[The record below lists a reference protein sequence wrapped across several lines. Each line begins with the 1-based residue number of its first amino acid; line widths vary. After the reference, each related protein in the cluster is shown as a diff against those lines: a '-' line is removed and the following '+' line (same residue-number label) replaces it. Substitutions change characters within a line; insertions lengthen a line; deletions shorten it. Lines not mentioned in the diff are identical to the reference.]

1 MIQYSLS
8 VVISVKKIDREKLA
22 KEICDTIIHRKC
34 VIRSGF
40 YLATFLEKE
49 NREDIARQL
58 IKRCLTHD
66 MSKLED
72 TREFAALASIVDQRK
87 DMTNVEHVLTD
98 AQKKAISLHWE
109 HNSHH
114 PEHFENPNDMSELDI
129 LEMTCDCHA
138 RSKQFHTNLL
148 QYIHTQQRIRFHFDM
163 EHYTMLA
170 RYCYIL
176 EQLTKN
182 DNYQDLLV
190 NNIAY
195 LFEANDPVIYHLE
208 NFTNTK
214 YVDKIETERLILN
227 KSKKS
232 DFSSIIYFVRLK
244 ETDSLVGEIT
254 ILCNGKI
261 YYKVPKKYQE
271 QGYIQEALNKFKE
284 IITRK
289 ELSLDVGDK
298 NLIQEKVANDLG
310 FELSDVDLEGIR
322 TYKFVKQQS

>member
-1 MIQYSLS
+1 M
-8 VVISVKKIDREKLA
+8 KKIDREKLA

-40 YLATFLEKE
+40 YLATYLEQEDKE
-49 NREDIARQL
+49 DLARQL
-58 IKRCLTHD
+58 IKRCLIHD
-66 MSKLED
+66 ISKLED
-72 TREFAALASIVDQRK
+72 TKEFAALASIVDQRA

-98 AQKKAISLHWE
+98 AQKKAIALHWE

-114 PEHFENPNDMSELDI
+114 PEHYESPNDMSDLDL

-148 QYIHTQQRIRFHFDM
+148 QYITTQQKLRFHFDE
-163 EHYTMLA
+163 EHFKFLA
-170 RYCYIL
+170 KYCCVL
-176 EQLTKN
+176 TQLTKN
-182 DNYQDLLV
+182 DNYQDILM
-190 NNIAY
+190 NNMSY
-195 LFEANDPVIYHLE
+195 LFDANDPVIYHLE
-208 NFTNTK
+208 NFSNTC

-232 DFSSIIYFVRLK
+232 DFSSIIYLVKLK
-244 ETDSLVGEIT
+244 ETQNIIAEIT

-261 YYKVPKKYQE
+261 YYKIPKKYQNN
-271 QGYIQEALNKFKE
+271 GYIQEALNKFKE

-298 NLIQEKVANDLG
+298 NLIEEQVAKDMG

-322 TYKFVKQQS
+322 TYKFIKQPS